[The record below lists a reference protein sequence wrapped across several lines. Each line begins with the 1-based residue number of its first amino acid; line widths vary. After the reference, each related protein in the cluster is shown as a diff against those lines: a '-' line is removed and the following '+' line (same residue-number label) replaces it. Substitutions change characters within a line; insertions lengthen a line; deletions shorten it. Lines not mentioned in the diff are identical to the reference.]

1 MAIPVQDA
9 RGVFTR
15 QIVARWNEL
24 SEIAPKNFLRSLF
37 GKTTTDSKEVSI
49 EVMRGSEK
57 VAVDVLRGSG
67 GNRNTFSKSSEKTF
81 VPPFFDEYFDMTEI
95 DKYDL
100 IFGQAAMQV
109 TEQTVTSVIAA
120 ALEKT
125 NILRNKIERR
135 YELQASQV
143 LTTGIVELV
152 SGDNIDFKR
161 KAASM
166 VLNSPAEYWKVSTVD
181 PRVQLRAGA
190 DFLRATGK
198 ATDGLFKVI
207 LGANALS
214 DLFSNPFI
222 VNEKVKDI
230 SLIDLKMPEADA
242 MGGVY
247 HGRISAG
254 PYKFDL
260 WSYPEVYD
268 DPDTGVSTHYIDENY
283 MIMVPNTSGKFIFAF
298 AGVPMIVQDLANA
311 QFPQFITQVATDYA
325 LYNHLDTYKKAHL
338 FGVMSAG
345 VPIPVSVDRIYSR
358 KVTGTEVVGG

>member
-1 MAIPVQDA
+1 MPIPIQDA

-24 SEIAPKNFLRSLF
+24 SELAPKSFFRSF
-37 GKTTTDSKEVSI
+37 FTKTTTDSKEVSI
-49 EVMRGSEK
+49 EVMRGTEK
-57 VAVDVLRGSG
+57 MAVDVLRGSG
-67 GNRNTFSKSSEKTF
+67 GNRNTFSKSAEKLF

-100 IFGQAAMQV
+100 LFGNSANQV
-109 TEQTVTSVIAA
+109 TEQTVSSVIAQ

-135 YELQASQV
+135 YEYMASQV
-143 LTTGIVELV
+143 LTTGIVTLV

-166 VLNSPAEYWKVSTVD
+166 KLNDPGEYWKVSSVD
-181 PRVQLRAGA
+181 PRKQLQTAA
-190 DFLRATGK
+190 NFLRQVGK
-198 ATDGLFKVI
+198 ASDGLFNVI

-214 DLFSNPFI
+214 DFLNNPFI

-230 SLIDLKMPEADA
+230 ALIDLKSPQANA
-242 MGGVY
+242 IGGIL

-268 DPDTGVSTHYIDENY
+268 DPTTGDSTPYINDDY
-283 MIMVPNTSGKFIFAF
+283 ICVIPSMSGKFVFAF

-311 QFPQFITQVATDYA
+311 QFPQFITQVATDFA

-345 VPIPVSVDRIYSR
+345 VPIPVSVDRIYSA
-358 KVTGTEVVGG
+358 KVTGTEIVGG